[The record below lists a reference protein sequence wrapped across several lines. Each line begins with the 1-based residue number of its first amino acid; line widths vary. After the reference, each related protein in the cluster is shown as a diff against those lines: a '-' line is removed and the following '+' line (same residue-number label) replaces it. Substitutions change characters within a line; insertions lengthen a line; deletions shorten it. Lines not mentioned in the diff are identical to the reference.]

1 MILKRQK
8 NILKIKLLF
17 LNLFLLDQTSD
28 SLCLSSLRWQHLLK
42 LNLIYRMIPLLHH
55 NLKQNTTTDIPPEF
69 QKALSNLIRI
79 HTNQVLKMNF
89 ELLRVVKILK
99 QHNIRLIPYKGLVLS
114 LMAYGDS
121 NFRSFDDLDI
131 LVSEDDDFKPK

>member
-1 MILKRQK
+1 
-8 NILKIKLLF
+8 
-17 LNLFLLDQTSD
+17 
-28 SLCLSSLRWQHLLK
+28 
-42 LNLIYRMIPLLHH
+42 MIPLLHH

-79 HTNQVLKMNF
+79 RTNQVLKMNF

-131 LVSEDDDFKPK
+131 LVSEDDDFKPKWFLLAMAIAHYSVTLYPIARPIASATT

>member
-1 MILKRQK
+1 
-8 NILKIKLLF
+8 
-17 LNLFLLDQTSD
+17 
-28 SLCLSSLRWQHLLK
+28 
-42 LNLIYRMIPLLHH
+42 MIPLLHH

-99 QHNIRLIPYKGLVLS
+99 QHNIRLIPYKELVLS

-121 NFRSFDDLDI
+121 NFCSFDDLDI
-131 LVSEDDDFKPK
+131 LVSEDDYFKRFPLMSLPEAPNPQSWGLRNRLLPQNWGPGDLR